1 MIMNLIAYVSLSQN
15 DQDFMD
21 FHYNY
26 KTDQL
31 ERRIYFWK
39 IVGFLMKQVK
49 QECMGWTRSWI
60 NILVY
65 LKDLSNK

>member
-1 MIMNLIAYVSLSQN
+1 MIMTLIVYVLLSQN

-21 FHYNY
+21 FHYNN

-49 QECMGWTRSWI
+49 QECMGWTRSSI

-65 LKDLSNK
+65 